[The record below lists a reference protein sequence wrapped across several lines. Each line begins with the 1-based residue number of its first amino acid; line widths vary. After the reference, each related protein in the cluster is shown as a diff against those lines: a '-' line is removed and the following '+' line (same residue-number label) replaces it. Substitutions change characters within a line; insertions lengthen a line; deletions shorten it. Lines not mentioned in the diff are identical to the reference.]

1 MLLISHNVSW
11 KVYSWINAYIKV
23 IIIKMKYT
31 EVKMLINKT
40 SVILLKASCVSVVY
54 QSEMEYAISGTC
66 SSLLWPIYKVAIC
79 SCWFFFTSLIKL
91 SITRYFSLIDI
102 I

>member
-31 EVKMLINKT
+31 EVKILINKT

-66 SSLLWPIYKVAIC
+66 SSLLWTIYKVALC
-79 SCWFFFTSLIKL
+79 SYYFFLPV
-91 SITRYFSLIDI
+91 
-102 I
+102 

>member
-31 EVKMLINKT
+31 EVKILINKT

-66 SSLLWPIYKVAIC
+66 SSLLWPIYKVAIF
-79 SCWFFFTSLIKL
+79 SCYFFLPV
-91 SITRYFSLIDI
+91 
-102 I
+102 